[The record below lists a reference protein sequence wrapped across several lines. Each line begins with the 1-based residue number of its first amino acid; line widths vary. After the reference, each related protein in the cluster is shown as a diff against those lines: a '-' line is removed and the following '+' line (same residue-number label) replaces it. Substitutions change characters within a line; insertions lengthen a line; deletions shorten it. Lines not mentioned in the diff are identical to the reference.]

1 MVGSSE
7 QTGVEE
13 IIIVVVA
20 LVRWSGWTQGRGN
33 RIHGLCFSNGGGRIM
48 RTRFLAIG
56 GRAALAPFCRQTIP
70 LFLRLSF
77 LNLCLRMKQNDT
89 KDGVSSFRNQLL
101 LIGNALLDI
110 APLCAERFQSGWI

>member
-1 MVGSSE
+1 MVGSTE

-77 LNLCLRMKQNDT
+77 LNLCLRMKQNESR
-89 KDGVSSFRNQLL
+89 GRSEFVSQSAAVDRKRTF
-101 LIGNALLDI
+101 GY
-110 APLCAERFQSGWI
+110 CAIVC